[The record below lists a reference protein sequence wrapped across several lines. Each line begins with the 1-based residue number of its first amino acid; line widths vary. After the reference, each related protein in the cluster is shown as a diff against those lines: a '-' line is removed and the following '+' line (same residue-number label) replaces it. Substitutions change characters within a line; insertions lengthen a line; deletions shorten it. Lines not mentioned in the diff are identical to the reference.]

1 MVAQM
6 YRTETI
12 GTEKQTNK
20 QKLAIRM
27 PTVGN
32 KKRKLEPKRFLK
44 CIQSYKIEATQ
55 RGQRFYYKIKATKR
69 GQRLM

>member
-20 QKLAIRM
+20 QKTSHPNANS
-27 PTVGN
+27 GQQE
-32 KKRKLEPKRFLK
+32 KKTRTKEVLK

-55 RGQRFYYKIKATKR
+55 RGQRFYYKIKATRR